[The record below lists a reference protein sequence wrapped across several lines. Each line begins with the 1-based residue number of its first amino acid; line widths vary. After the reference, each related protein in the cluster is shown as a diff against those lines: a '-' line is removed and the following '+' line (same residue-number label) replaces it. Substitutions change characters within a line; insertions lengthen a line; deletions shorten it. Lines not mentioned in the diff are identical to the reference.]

1 MTFEINTKVSALIIT
16 SYPHALP
23 FRFSGA
29 TFKPLQLNTVLIL
42 LGVAELPRATVNFL
56 CSAQFLLFSLLT

>member
-29 TFKPLQLNTVLIL
+29 TFKPQLNTVLIL

>member
-16 SYPHALP
+16 YPHALP

-42 LGVAELPRATVNFL
+42 SGVAELPRATVNFL